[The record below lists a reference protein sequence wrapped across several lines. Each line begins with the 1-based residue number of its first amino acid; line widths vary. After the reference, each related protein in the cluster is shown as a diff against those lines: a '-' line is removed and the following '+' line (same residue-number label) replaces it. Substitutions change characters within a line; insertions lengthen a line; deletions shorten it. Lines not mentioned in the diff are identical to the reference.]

1 MERVLTIASSGGRSQ
16 VTTGLIYGGIAYGLW
31 GLFPLYFALLDSV
44 SPVEVVAHRVVWSLV
59 LLAIILWIMRAWRDC
74 FRTMR
79 STRTF
84 GLLAL
89 AAVFL
94 SINWGV
100 YVWAVQADEV
110 VEASLG
116 YFINPLVSVGLGVV
130 ILRERLRRPQ
140 WVAVGLA
147 VVAVFVLAFAMGQP
161 PWISLILASSF
172 GMYGLLKKIVGVGSV
187 PSLTI
192 ETIVLGPVAVIII
205 IAAIHGGS
213 AGIVHSGL
221 GTTALLVMLGPV
233 TAIPLIAF
241 GAAATRIP
249 LSSLGLM
256 QFLTPTLQFILG
268 ITIFHEAMT
277 TGRWV
282 GFILVWIALGIFG
295 FDIIRHSRRHETTSR
310 HPSLMN
316 ELDVVEPD

>member
-59 LLAIILWIMRAWRDC
+59 LLSFVLWIMRGWRAC
-74 FRTMR
+74 FQAMR
-79 STRTF
+79 SPRTF

-89 AAVFL
+89 AAIFL
-94 SINWGV
+94 TINWAV
-100 YVWAVQADEV
+100 YVWAVQNDEV

-130 ILRERLRRPQ
+130 ILRERLRKPQ
-140 WVAVGLA
+140 WAAVGLA
-147 VVAVFVLAFAMGQP
+147 VAAVLVLAFAMGQP
-161 PWISLILASSF
+161 PWISLVLASSF
-172 GMYGLLKKIVGVGSV
+172 GMYGLLKKVVGVGSV

-192 ETIVLGPVAVIII
+192 ETIVLTPVALIII
-205 IAAIHGGS
+205 GAAINGGS
-213 AGIVHSGL
+213 SGIVQSGA
-221 GTTALLVMLGPV
+221 GTTALLIMLGPV

-256 QFLTPTLQFILG
+256 QFLTPSLQFILG

-282 GFILVWIALGIFG
+282 GFILVWIALSIFG
-295 FDIIRHSRRHETTSR
+295 FDIIRHARRNEAEGVIPSR
-310 HPSLMN
+310 N
-316 ELDVVEPD
+316 AELEVAEPD